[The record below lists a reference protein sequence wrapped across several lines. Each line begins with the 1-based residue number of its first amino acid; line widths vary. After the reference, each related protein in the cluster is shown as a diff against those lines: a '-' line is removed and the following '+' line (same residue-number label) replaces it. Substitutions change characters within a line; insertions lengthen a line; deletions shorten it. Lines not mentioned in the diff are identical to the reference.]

1 MWIVGL
7 EVVCIANPVVKAG
20 TTIYHGHPYLEV
32 GSDLDQDITS
42 WNSDPSQSKDFSV
55 HNLSGPKTFRY
66 PVQKWLAN

>member
-42 WNSDPSQSKDFSV
+42 WNSDPS
-55 HNLSGPKTFRY
+55 
-66 PVQKWLAN
+66 